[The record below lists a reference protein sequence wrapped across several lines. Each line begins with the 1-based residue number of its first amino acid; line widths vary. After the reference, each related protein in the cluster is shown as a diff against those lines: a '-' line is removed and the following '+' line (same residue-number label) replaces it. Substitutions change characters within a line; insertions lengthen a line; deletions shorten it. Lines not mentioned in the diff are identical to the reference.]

1 IIFREADI
9 SYDEELDVIAHK
21 IKIARFVA
29 HEITQKYLG
38 NLFSSSYWLDTWLN
52 EGFTMFFQ
60 TYV

>member
-1 IIFREADI
+1 M
-9 SYDEELDVIAHK
+9 
-21 IKIARFVA
+21 KIARFVA

-60 TYV
+60 TYVIDKVILYLNNLNNKTLYITK